1 LRTEYTEY
9 ETVIG
14 ETSYLRRD
22 RLKEL
27 GEVDVV
33 VFDCDGVLLDVR
45 ESYSRA
51 VAETTSIL
59 MEAMT
64 GVRIPRNLF
73 DGGLNRAYKRTG
85 GFNNDWTLSYA
96 LTMRT
101 LAELPESVLGNLG
114 EVAGE
119 TLRYDTPRDRLDHFR
134 ENKVEA
140 EILVETLYE
149 RLHGFAEDLDSSGV
163 EAVDKALLK
172 KLGPNI
178 KMALGY
184 PGIVGESVISTLFEE
199 VLCGA
204 DLFERS
210 HGFKAAFTAESTG
223 FIENETLI
231 VHGDT
236 IEKLMD
242 LLGGDRIGIAS
253 GSLYATA
260 MHVLGD
266 SISQI
271 RREAQVWYEN
281 VEEAQRRREAVGLHK
296 PAPYSLLRASKPF
309 KPYDRILYVGDTLAD
324 RLMVRNAG
332 EPKFMF
338 AGVYG
343 NVHNVDEARDDFLSS
358 GSDIVAP
365 TVNDLPELLRYAGGE
380 TI

>member
-1 LRTEYTEY
+1 MRTEYTEY

>member
-1 LRTEYTEY
+1 MRTGYTEY

-45 ESYSRA
+45 ESYNRA
-51 VAETTSIL
+51 VAETISIL

-101 LAELPESVLGNLG
+101 LAELPESVLRKLG

-119 TLRYDTPRDRLDHFR
+119 TLRYDAPRDRLDHLR

-140 EILVETLYE
+140 EIPVETLYE
-149 RLHGFAEDLDSSGV
+149 KLHSFAEDLDSSGV
-163 EAVDKALLK
+163 EAVDKSLLK
-172 KLGPNI
+172 KVGPNI

-184 PGIVGESVISTLFEE
+184 PGSVGESVISTLFEE

-210 HGFKAAFTAESTG
+210 HGIEATFTEESTG

-260 MHVLGD
+260 MHALGD

-271 RREAQVWYEN
+271 RKEAQVWYET

-296 PAPYSLLRASKPF
+296 PAPYSLLRASQPF
-309 KPYDRILYVGDTLAD
+309 EPYERVLYVGDTIAD
-324 RLMVRNAG
+324 RLMVQNAG

-365 TVNDLPELLRYAGGE
+365 TVNDLHELLRRAGGE

>member
-119 TLRYDTPRDRLDHFR
+119 ILRYDTPRDRLDHFR

-140 EILVETLYE
+140 EIPVETLYE

-309 KPYDRILYVGDTLAD
+309 KPYDRVLYVGDTLAD